1 MKIDNT
7 IRMWNAFVTD
17 ISVTAGFGG
26 NNSSCNI
33 SLVEPI
39 VRLTENT
46 PLAKSYVKEEFAEDV
61 NAYEQ
66 AGGTWIGKPEFKEE
80 VKFAPPSLGTLY
92 QLKIERPE
100 NLEKFVFNG
109 VAQRWG
115 SSTSTG
121 GAKYSVEL
129 ASPATF
135 LDGVHIILD
144 KFQGTIY
151 ISDNQID
158 QPDLKPNLT
167 YDQYTYND
175 FFNLIVKSPSNI
187 INLFAFKENYKR
199 GGRVISSLDPTA
211 GTVGG
216 IFGAADRN
224 ELGYPVKGIIDDI
237 HACCEAGVF
246 GGLLTFGGTKYR
258 LDLSGLKEAVS
269 TLGDY
274 RISET
279 PNISLN
285 AFIERIASLTNN
297 DYYIYVD
304 EDPKYPPDPATKAMS
319 YGIIKVRL
327 ISKKQLPNPIFIHDT
342 IAEMAKKP
350 DKFKDV
356 ISWNY
361 GRELASDVV
370 TQKILLGDNA
380 TRHWFADDRYILPIW
395 GQRGNEE
402 AATYYYGASLNDY
415 YYMFAPVRIVVDAFD
430 LAKDA
435 GSNVKYGD
443 FVTVD
448 TNLLELR
455 CALGGKESWLM
466 YHKLFYILSVE
477 KPLKAAALNYKSPL
491 KVLANLASFNLSDIK
506 DIFDGNKTS
515 GDLFDTSIDNAKVYA
530 SYMFGTKDS
539 QKDYVQRYI
548 NTRFNCIQKI
558 ASTFY
563 GRQYL
568 VAMPSE
574 PGGLQNNF
582 RWINFQQKGENSWD
596 ISGSAWAG
604 DDIGNYVKDI
614 SFYEK
619 FGSLKSL
626 VVYPV
631 YDNYRIK
638 KVKYTPEGPVASN
651 SDGILADYN
660 ELGSNYSLGL
670 YYNRKTKRNENCV
683 MTPTDGIDTNWGT
696 NGIVWLD
703 ITRMRPQPKEIIP
716 QQVRTPVYPTDSFN
730 RPIDINVWYAFA
742 KVSVKPVWYYDEYT
756 TQVNGFGVLAKLIL
770 GDDSGI
776 GNKSTVGYQNMFGS
790 ENIDCPIH
798 PAALP
803 PAMITVPQ
811 KSNRYVWGPWWGFA
825 NWNNQNGPTSTTYG
839 GEHDTIVPFYDKTNP
854 YIEDGAKSVG
864 KLDITVENDFAPE
877 NFGSIAAM
885 NSTANYIVA
894 SDLAKLYNVEKGNIE
909 IAEFPKYNLTDQ
921 LFQFGPYITDMSIN
935 ISSSQITTSYTFSTW
950 SKRNGDLA
958 KYNKDRILK
967 AQTNNFNTLS
977 QINRL
982 FNKKLPPPPVN
993 KQLLASFEQNAIKAI
1008 KAQANN
1014 AIVGNF
1020 MNRIYKNVYGPK
1032 PGQSGYA
1039 DSLSDVNT
1047 TATTTNL
1054 AMKSAGYAPEE
1065 SFMSSTDMF
1074 YSPAYIFDQRS
1085 EDHKEDWNKKIYK
1098 V

>member
-319 YGIIKVRL
+319 YGINKVRL

-415 YYMFAPVRIVVDAFD
+415 YYM
-430 LAKDA
+430 LK
-435 GSNVKYGD
+435 
-443 FVTVD
+443 
-448 TNLLELR
+448 
-455 CALGGKESWLM
+455 
-466 YHKLFYILSVE
+466 IL
-477 KPLKAAALNYKSPL
+477 
-491 KVLANLASFNLSDIK
+491 
-506 DIFDGNKTS
+506 
-515 GDLFDTSIDNAKVYA
+515 
-530 SYMFGTKDS
+530 
-539 QKDYVQRYI
+539 
-548 NTRFNCIQKI
+548 
-558 ASTFY
+558 
-563 GRQYL
+563 
-568 VAMPSE
+568 
-574 PGGLQNNF
+574 
-582 RWINFQQKGENSWD
+582 
-596 ISGSAWAG
+596 
-604 DDIGNYVKDI
+604 
-614 SFYEK
+614 
-619 FGSLKSL
+619 
-626 VVYPV
+626 
-631 YDNYRIK
+631 
-638 KVKYTPEGPVASN
+638 
-651 SDGILADYN
+651 
-660 ELGSNYSLGL
+660 
-670 YYNRKTKRNENCV
+670 
-683 MTPTDGIDTNWGT
+683 
-696 NGIVWLD
+696 
-703 ITRMRPQPKEIIP
+703 
-716 QQVRTPVYPTDSFN
+716 
-730 RPIDINVWYAFA
+730 
-742 KVSVKPVWYYDEYT
+742 
-756 TQVNGFGVLAKLIL
+756 
-770 GDDSGI
+770 
-776 GNKSTVGYQNMFGS
+776 
-790 ENIDCPIH
+790 
-798 PAALP
+798 
-803 PAMITVPQ
+803 
-811 KSNRYVWGPWWGFA
+811 
-825 NWNNQNGPTSTTYG
+825 
-839 GEHDTIVPFYDKTNP
+839 
-854 YIEDGAKSVG
+854 
-864 KLDITVENDFAPE
+864 
-877 NFGSIAAM
+877 
-885 NSTANYIVA
+885 
-894 SDLAKLYNVEKGNIE
+894 
-909 IAEFPKYNLTDQ
+909 
-921 LFQFGPYITDMSIN
+921 
-935 ISSSQITTSYTFSTW
+935 
-950 SKRNGDLA
+950 
-958 KYNKDRILK
+958 
-967 AQTNNFNTLS
+967 
-977 QINRL
+977 
-982 FNKKLPPPPVN
+982 
-993 KQLLASFEQNAIKAI
+993 
-1008 KAQANN
+1008 
-1014 AIVGNF
+1014 
-1020 MNRIYKNVYGPK
+1020 
-1032 PGQSGYA
+1032 
-1039 DSLSDVNT
+1039 
-1047 TATTTNL
+1047 
-1054 AMKSAGYAPEE
+1054 
-1065 SFMSSTDMF
+1065 
-1074 YSPAYIFDQRS
+1074 
-1085 EDHKEDWNKKIYK
+1085 
-1098 V
+1098 